1 MQHQELIPHLF
12 RTEHSKIVAVL
23 CAKFGFN
30 QIEIAEDLASETF
43 VAALETWPYKGIPEN
58 PSAWLFA
65 VAKNKAKN
73 HFARTVNLETK
84 ILPEYK
90 NLIETDTIT
99 QDPILTSDQI
109 VDAQLQMMF
118 AVCHP
123 SLSEESQI
131 CLALRI
137 LCGFGIDEIS
147 NALLSNKDTITKRL
161 YRAKEKLKDNRIELE
176 FPSEEVCQSR
186 LDGVLTTLYLLYNE
200 GYYSESNEA
209 ILRAD
214 LCFEAIRLTFL
225 LIQNPATN
233 VPKTNALLALMYF
246 HSSRF
251 NARKNMGE
259 MVLYADQD
267 SSLWDQNLIS
277 KGAYHL
283 HQAAV
288 GNELTSFH
296 LEAMIAYWYTVPN
309 ENGEKWQRILD
320 LYDQLLHLKNVPV
333 VALNRLFA
341 YSKVKGN
348 LTAIKEA
355 EKLDFRGNRYYH
367 ALLGELYLSVNLDLA
382 KAHFENAL
390 FYAKT
395 RAEKESIRRKITA
408 LAINRSQD
416 FVG

>member
-1 MQHQELIPHLF
+1 M
-12 RTEHSKIVAVL
+12 
-23 CAKFGFN
+23 
-30 QIEIAEDLASETF
+30 
-43 VAALETWPYKGIPEN
+43 
-58 PSAWLFA
+58 
-65 VAKNKAKN
+65 
-73 HFARTVNLETK
+73 
-84 ILPEYK
+84 
-90 NLIETDTIT
+90 ETDTIA
-99 QDPILTSDQI
+99 QDPILTSGQI

-161 YRAKEKLKDNRIELE
+161 YRAKEKLKDNRIKLE
-176 FPSEEVCQSR
+176 FPSEEACQSR

-214 LCFEAIRLTFL
+214 LCFEAIRLMHILT
-225 LIQNPATN
+225 QNPATN

-277 KGAYHL
+277 KGAFHL
-283 HQAAV
+283 HKAAV

-296 LEAMIAYWYTVPN
+296 LEAIIAYWFTVSN
-309 ENGEKWQRILD
+309 ENGEKWQSILE

-341 YSKVKGN
+341 LSKVRGN
-348 LTAIKEA
+348 LAAIKEA
-355 EKLDFRGNRYYH
+355 EKLDIRGNPYYH
-367 ALLGELYLSVNLDLA
+367 ALLGELYLSVNSGLA
-382 KAHFENAL
+382 KAHFEKAL

-395 RAEKESIRRKITA
+395 QAEKESIRRKITS
-408 LAINRSQD
+408 LAIN
-416 FVG
+416 